1 MTRLEGLVY
10 HAPDHYEHHLLTEL
24 KRSGREVTS
33 SGALHFVAGREIPTC
48 WHQNLWT
55 QPWEIRFNSLSD
67 AAAQLRSLGAL
78 WSPVF
83 SGNFRKGALIQ
94 AKLPRLPERKKPF
107 PIELP
112 KGPMGAWTLVD
123 ESTVWA
129 SAVTSSPFPGGVPP
143 LEENKTEPPSS
154 AYLKLQEALTV
165 LGRWPSVKDVCL
177 DAGSS
182 PGGWSWV
189 LSRTGAHVHSVD
201 RSPLDPRMDGVANLF
216 FRTGNAF
223 ALQPTEF
230 PEVTWLLSDVICYPS
245 KLWDWL
251 QPWLTQ
257 SKVKNFVVTVKM
269 QGKDCDWPTL
279 AKFAGVEGS
288 RLLHLPHNKHELTWL
303 LVRG

>member
-1 MTRLEGLVY
+1 
-10 HAPDHYEHHLLTEL
+10 
-24 KRSGREVTS
+24 
-33 SGALHFVAGREIPTC
+33 
-48 WHQNLWT
+48 
-55 QPWEIRFNSLSD
+55 
-67 AAAQLRSLGAL
+67 
-78 WSPVF
+78 
-83 SGNFRKGALIQ
+83 
-94 AKLPRLPERKKPF
+94 
-107 PIELP
+107 
-112 KGPMGAWTLVD
+112 
-123 ESTVWA
+123 
-129 SAVTSSPFPGGVPP
+129 
-143 LEENKTEPPSS
+143 
-154 AYLKLQEALTV
+154 
-165 LGRWPSVKDVCL
+165 
-177 DAGSS
+177 
-182 PGGWSWV
+182 
-189 LSRTGAHVHSVD
+189 
-201 RSPLDPRMDGVANLF
+201 MDGVANLF